1 MTKIVRALLIAAVF
15 AGPALAQS
23 NDGYDPDRNCRIYVV
38 QRLPVPVRC
47 MAELLGNWS
56 AKPYIDGEFMFRS
69 RQEWLAWKD
78 REDYRRW
85 KAHDY
90 AAHAAAPAPASQPSA
105 PPSPV
110 PAATNQPAASLY
122 CPREISVRLTVDPKS
137 LQGWSASDSTAVLRL
152 EGSPR
157 TDGGTLLCPYGKVS
171 LSRPAWGRCTP
182 RADGTGFDCTP

>member
-1 MTKIVRALLIAAVF
+1 MNKTARGFLIAAVC

-56 AKPYIDGEFMFRS
+56 PKPYIDGEFMFRS

-78 REDYRRW
+78 RDDYRRW

-90 AAHAAAPAPASQPSA
+90 AAHAASPAPASPPSA
-105 PPSPV
+105 PPPPV
-110 PAATNQPAASLY
+110 TTVANQPAASLY

-137 LQGWSASDSTAVLRL
+137 LQGWSATDRTTVLRL

-157 TDGGTLLCPYGKVS
+157 ADGGTLICPYGQVS